1 VEICGRSPDV
11 GESIGDRAPDMLVGV
26 GILEFEMTD
35 DFRSCLIAIFGT
47 CMEVLIGSGVIWES
61 MVYVEWKSNVVS
73 SCSGVA

>member
-1 VEICGRSPDV
+1 
-11 GESIGDRAPDMLVGV
+11 MLVGV

-47 CMEVLIGSGVIWES
+47 CMEVLIVSGVIWES
-61 MVYVEWKSNVVS
+61 MVYVELKSNVVS